1 MTSRTRLAAALLAV
15 LSLAACEGV
24 LEPGERDQEQI
35 VFLRYADASR
45 TNSPR
50 DSADIYRINADG
62 TGLRNL
68 TDHLAQYSSV
78 SASPD
83 GRTVL
88 FTSNRGGTNGRIWR
102 MNSDGSGL
110 RQITTESTGSPRWS
124 PDGNRIAFM
133 MAGHVHVVGADGGTP
148 VKVSEPAMQ
157 VGTSCPS
164 STATNIVLVGWI
176 GAGRI
181 AFARGYCG
189 FGYRYFLVNA
199 DGTGFVQTDIR
210 LFEAHF
216 SPDGSKVLFP
226 EFEGG
231 FARVMLMNSDGTGR
245 RALVTQGKSQGLP
258 WGSYSPWSADGK
270 RIVFFASDNAAPIAS
285 PQSCTDGALPYVV
298 NVDGSGVK
306 RLMDTCIGFFNGWS
320 ASGDHVAFTIFPATA
335 PFPLSVPDV
344 HVAKSDGTGAVN
356 ATNSPFWE
364 SDAVWLSGR

>member
-1 MTSRTRLAAALLAV
+1 MTICTRLAAALFAA
-15 LSLAACEGV
+15 LSLAACDGL
-24 LEPGERDQEQI
+24 LEPGERDQEQV
-35 VFLRYADASR
+35 VFLRYADATRS
-45 TNSPR
+45 NSPR
-50 DSADIYRINADG
+50 DSADIYRVNADG

-68 TDHLAQYSSV
+68 TGHLAQYSSV
-78 SASPD
+78 TASPD

-88 FTSNRGGTNGRIWR
+88 FTSNRGGTSGRIWR

-110 RQITTESTGSPRWS
+110 TQLTNESTGSPHWS
-124 PDGNRIAFM
+124 PDGSRIAFM
-133 MAGHVHVVGADGGTP
+133 MAGHVHVMSANGGTS

-157 VGTSCPS
+157 VGTSCPNS
-164 STATNIVLVGWI
+164 PTNIVLVGWV

-199 DGTGFVQTDIR
+199 DGTGFAQTEIR

-226 EFEGG
+226 QFEGG
-231 FARVMLMNSDGTGR
+231 FARVMLMNADGTGL

-258 WGSYSPWSADGK
+258 WGSSSPWSPDGK
-270 RIVFFASDNAAPIAS
+270 RITFFASDNTAPIAS

-306 RLMDTCIGFFNGWS
+306 RLMASCIGFFNGWS
-320 ASGDHVAFTIFPATA
+320 PSGEKVAFTIFPAPA
-335 PFPLSVPDV
+335 PAPGVVPDI
-344 HVAKSDGTGAVN
+344 HVVNADGTGAVN
-356 ATNSPFWE
+356 ATNSSFWE